1 MGSANVELVRS
12 IFAAWERG
20 NYSPVEW
27 AHPEVEY
34 VIADGPTPGTWSG
47 LAAMAEAAGD
57 FLSVWEE
64 LRTVATDYS
73 ELDDER
79 VLVLT
84 HRGGRREVSE
94 LDLGQVEAKG
104 AHLFRVCDGKVT
116 KIVAYNSRQRAL
128 ADLGLASQL
137 GRRRRRTDRLI
148 APAIVVME
156 TLLCL
161 TLWGPQPAAWLW
173 VGSQVNHQTD
183 SLMAG
188 LLVAF
193 FGAVLTMVGTI
204 TLAARL
210 DRIWRLVRSPGGFE
224 QQEGVLS
231 AILVASAAI
240 AVPCFLFW
248 LLVIEGPGDAPGIFP
263 MGIQTSLTGMPD
275 LN

>member
-1 MGSANVELVRS
+1 MGSANVELVQS

-20 NYSPVEW
+20 DYSPVEW

-34 VIADGPTPGTWSG
+34 AIADGPTPGTWSG
-47 LAAMAEAAGD
+47 LAGMAEAAGD

-64 LRTVATDYS
+64 FRIVTTDYR

-84 HRGGRREVSE
+84 HRRERGKMSGQ
-94 LDLGQVEAKG
+94 DLGQVQAEG
-104 AHLFRVCDGKVT
+104 AHLFRVRDGKVT
-116 KIVAYNSRQRAL
+116 KVVAYNSRQHAL
-128 ADLGLASQL
+128 ADLGLAPQL
-137 GRRRRRTDRLI
+137 GRRRRRADRLI

-156 TLLCL
+156 ILLCV

-204 TLAARL
+204 TFAAWL
-210 DRIWRLVRSPGGFE
+210 DRVWRVARSPDGFE
-224 QQEGVLS
+224 QEGALNR
-231 AILVASAAI
+231 ILVASAAI

-248 LLVIEGPGDAPGIFP
+248 LLVIEGPGDAPGIMP
-263 MGIQTSLTGMPD
+263 WGMQTSLVC
-275 LN
+275 

>member
-20 NYSPVEW
+20 DYSPVEW

-34 VIADGPTPGTWSG
+34 LIADGPTPGAWSG

-64 LRTVATDYS
+64 FRIVATDYR
-73 ELDDER
+73 ELNDER

-84 HRGGRREVSE
+84 HRRGRGKMSG
-94 LDLGQVEAKG
+94 LDLGQVQAKG
-104 AHLFRVCDGKVT
+104 AHLFRVRDGKVT
-116 KIVAYNSRQRAL
+116 KVVAYNSRDHAL
-128 ADLGLASQL
+128 ADLRLASQP
-137 GRRRRRTDRLI
+137 GRRRRRADRLI

-156 TLLCL
+156 ILLCL

-183 SLMAG
+183 SLIAG
-188 LLVAF
+188 LLLAF
-193 FGAVLTMVGTI
+193 FGTALTMVGTI
-204 TLAARL
+204 TFAAWL
-210 DRIWRLVRSPGGFE
+210 DRVWRLARSPGGFE
-224 QQEGVLS
+224 QQEGVLK
-231 AILVASAAI
+231 AILVTSAVI

-263 MGIQTSLTGMPD
+263 VGHLEMQTSLVR
-275 LN
+275 